1 MANSSP
7 QDEPAKSSQNG
18 GINGVNEESPLH
30 DSVKAKNMIID
41 ILRNLSKTLKV
52 FEGLLFLTFDENKPE
67 IREVLSKVRLYVAF
81 KRHVF
86 DENW

>member
-7 QDEPAKSSQNG
+7 QDEPAQFSQNG
-18 GINGVNEESPLH
+18 GINGVDEESPLH

-41 ILRNLSKTLKV
+41 IFRKLSDTLKG
-52 FEGLLFLTFDENKPE
+52 FKRLLITFDENKPE
-67 IREVLSKVRLYVAF
+67 IRKVLSKVRLYVAF